1 MNISSILISIRYY
14 LHLSS
19 ATTTFVINLAICDLM
34 YCLVHLPIYAA
45 EYLSLGPVLGQSA
58 CAATGIIRN
67 INVKTAYMFMA
78 MIAISRSLSISKSS
92 ILNEYRRWVALGTW
106 IFTFILFSPQLCQA
120 CIATIFLISLYIK
133 ILYSYFFTE
142 ICHIWI
148 QMQYW

>member
-1 MNISSILISIRYY
+1 
-14 LHLSS
+14 
-19 ATTTFVINLAICDLM
+19 M

-133 ILYSYFFTE
+133 MLYSYDFTE